1 MLMGLLLT
9 GFVLVDLGLAA
20 TSISRGLLFGT
31 VPMTAFLL
39 YQFAGMR
46 RGFGAIGPGWLLAR
60 TEPFGNG
67 LWATFDEIRTVDVK
81 FGSGGSYLS
90 LTTHKRR
97 HFRFPLA
104 DACDVTPMLRQL
116 ARQALASSASI
127 TPEAR
132 GRLRGYTVD
141 AGTTADPL
149 AVNTSRPRR
158 DRD

>member
-1 MLMGLLLT
+1 VTGLLLT
-9 GFVLVDLGLAA
+9 GFVLVDLVLAA
-20 TSISRGLLFGT
+20 TSISRGLLFGA

-67 LWATFDEIRTVDVK
+67 LWATFDEIKTVDVK
-81 FGSGGSYLS
+81 TGRGGRLLY

-104 DACDVTPMLRQL
+104 DACDVTPMLREL

-132 GRLRGYTVD
+132 SYLRGWTRRPGND
-141 AGTTADPL
+141 GRPL
-149 AVNTSRPRR
+149 AIDTSRPSR
-158 DRD
+158 DRA